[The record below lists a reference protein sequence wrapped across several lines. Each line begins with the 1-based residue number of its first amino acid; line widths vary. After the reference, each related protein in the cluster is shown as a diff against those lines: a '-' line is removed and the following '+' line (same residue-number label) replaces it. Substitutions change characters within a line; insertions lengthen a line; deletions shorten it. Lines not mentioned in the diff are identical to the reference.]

1 MIKAHQPAEV
11 VIPNAAQASDC
22 EALCNQHTQ
31 IARCKA
37 AVTFQKAV

>member
-22 EALCNQHTQ
+22 EALCNQYMQTAQ
-31 IARCKA
+31 FKA
-37 AVTFQKAV
+37 AVTLQPAV